1 MKSKTNYSHNM
12 NVKEIIT
19 ALEEFAPPQLQE
31 DYDNTGLNIGNPN
44 AEITGILL
52 CIDIT
57 EDVVDEAIDNKC
69 NMIVSH
75 HPLIFGKL
83 KKITGSDYVE
93 RCIIKAIKND
103 ISIYCGHTSFDS
115 VEKGV
120 SYKICEKLRLQN
132 LNILSPKKNFLKK
145 ISVFIPEKHAEKV
158 RLSMFEA
165 GAGSIGNYN
174 HCSFNVSGNGSFKA
188 GENTTAYVGK
198 KGVVHYEPEIKTEMV
213 FPAHLESRIISAM
226 LSAHPYEEVAYDIFS
241 IDNNWGKAGL
251 GMTGE
256 TIKPLEEKELLEI
269 LKEKFNI
276 KNIRHSKLLGTKIN
290 KIAVCGGSGAAFINT
305 AINSGAQVFISGDIK
320 YHDYFLT
327 ENKILIIDIGHFESE
342 QFTKE
347 IFYDIIM
354 KKKPNFA
361 VRFSKINT
369 NPIKNY

>member
-1 MKSKTNYSHNM
+1 MK
-12 NVKEIIT
+12 VKEIIS

-44 AEITGILL
+44 SVITGVLL
-52 CIDIT
+52 CIDII
-57 EDVVDEAIDNKC
+57 EEVIDEAIKSGC

-83 KKITGSDYVE
+83 KKITGSNYIE
-93 RCIIKAIKND
+93 KCIIKAIKND

-115 VEKGV
+115 VDKGV
-120 SYKICEKLRLQN
+120 SYTICEKLELQN
-132 LNILSPKKNFLKK
+132 LKILSPKKDFLKK
-145 ISVFIPEKHAEKV
+145 ISVYIPEKHVEKV
-158 RLSMFEA
+158 RLAMFKA
-165 GAGSIGNYN
+165 GAGSIGNYSS
-174 HCSFNVSGNGSFKA
+174 CSFNVSGTGSFKA
-188 GENTTAYVGK
+188 GTNTNPYIGK
-198 KGVVHYEPEIKTEMV
+198 KGQIHYEPEIKSEMV
-213 FPAHLESRIISAM
+213 FPAHLESKIISAM
-226 LSAHPYEEVAYDIFS
+226 LSTHPYEEVAYEIFS
-241 IDNNWGKAGL
+241 IDNEWNKAGL

-256 TIKPLEEKELLEI
+256 PIMPLEEKELLKI
-269 LKEKFNI
+269 LKEKFNVE
-276 KNIRHSKLLGTKIN
+276 NIRHSKLLGTKIN
-290 KIAVCGGSGAAFINT
+290 KIAVCGGSGADFIKT

-347 IFYDIIM
+347 IFYDIIT